1 MRKMLIM
8 SNNCRECVFMQKKCV
23 LGRKRPWNS
32 LTCDDYRP
40 YCLVCNYP
48 DLYCNTCR
56 NLGSR
61 RMKPLEADIQ
71 TSASPVQTANFDCV
85 WCSPLPMHQQ

>member
-8 SNNCRECVFMQKKCV
+8 SSNCLECVFHQKKCV

-48 DLYCNTCR
+48 GEFCNTCR
-56 NLGSR
+56 NLASR
-61 RMKPLEADIQ
+61 RMKPLEVDLK
-71 TSASPVQTANFDCV
+71 PVFRHLTPMNYDCV
-85 WCSPLPMHQQ
+85 WHPPQMMQQ

>member
-1 MRKMLIM
+1 MAKVLMM
-8 SNNCRECVFMQKKCV
+8 SNKCKDCVFFRKKCV

-32 LTCDDYRP
+32 LSCDDYRP

-48 DLYCNTCR
+48 EMFCNTCR

-61 RMKPLEADIQ
+61 RMKPLEVDLK
-71 TSASPVQTANFDCV
+71 TNFKPVGPVHFDCV
-85 WCSPLPMHQQ
+85 WQPPGQGRL